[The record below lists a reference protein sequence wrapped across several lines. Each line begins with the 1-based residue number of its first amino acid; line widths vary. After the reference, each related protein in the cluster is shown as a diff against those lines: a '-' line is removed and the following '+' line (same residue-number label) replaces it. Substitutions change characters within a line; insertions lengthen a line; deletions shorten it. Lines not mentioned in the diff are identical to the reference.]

1 MNIENIPKF
10 LINLERDTHK
20 FERFVKPMKEQNI
33 NFKIWRGAI
42 ITDIKELKTYHSKY
56 PYTRKTKTISKPG
69 NVGSSF
75 AHLSLWEYCL
85 KQDDDY
91 FMIFED
97 NCVIKDNFLENVN
110 NFLKKV
116 DNFDFF
122 NLNVIRPNGIS
133 KDKILF
139 KYKNLK
145 LGSNYGSYPNVWMSS
160 YIISKNTIQFLL
172 NMASNI
178 NFDTLIPIDKIV
190 VYVLNTVKNIK
201 YYSIKT
207 NHLTNH
213 MEKKT
218 DTRKLLNKKSI
229 KLKSYITTEPIDYK
243 IN

>member
-10 LINLERDTHK
+10 VINLERDTHK
-20 FERFVKPMKEQNI
+20 FKRFLKPMKEQNI

-42 ITDIKELKTYHSKY
+42 ITDIKALKNYHRKY
-56 PYTRKTKTISKPG
+56 PYTRNTKTINKPG

-85 KQDDDY
+85 KQDNDY

-97 NCVIKDNFLENVN
+97 NCVIKEDFLENVN

-122 NLNVIRPNGIS
+122 NLNVIRPTGITR
-133 KDKILF
+133 DKKLF
-139 KYKNLK
+139 KYQNLK
-145 LGSNYGSYPNVWMSS
+145 LTRNYGSYPNVWMSS
-160 YIISKNTIQFLL
+160 YIISKNTIKFLL
-172 NMASNI
+172 HMASHIDFDINI
-178 NFDTLIPIDKIV
+178 SIDWITI
-190 VYVLNTVKNIK
+190 YVLNTVRNIK

-218 DTRKLLNKKSI
+218 DTRKLLNNKKI
-229 KLKSYITTEPIDYK
+229 KLKSYITTEAIDYK
-243 IN
+243 I